1 MRLLGAGLV
10 RVEESKSTD
19 GTEVVIKPITLLPN
33 IIELSYYA
41 SALSPVFALDAI
53 VGECEVISSII
64 FFDRRLMLIALDCL
78 THMTLP
84 VHCMS
89 FKSSGKA

>member
-1 MRLLGAGLV
+1 MVILFQFCTLFQHVKHFPHLNKIILNQVILLQVRLLGAGLV

-53 VGECEVISSII
+53 VG
-64 FFDRRLMLIALDCL
+64 
-78 THMTLP
+78 
-84 VHCMS
+84 
-89 FKSSGKA
+89 K